1 MTSEEMQ
8 TLIDTQTQRIADM
21 EHDAAD
27 LEAERDSLR
36 AELDDLKGKHA
47 ASLQELQE
55 TKRLNY
61 TLARQIDAGPQ
72 NKTLEE
78 TLAEAF

>member
-8 TLIDTQTQRIADM
+8 VMIDTQTQRIADM

-36 AELDDLKGKHA
+36 AELDALKEKHA
-47 ASLQELQE
+47 ASLQELKD
-55 TKRLNY
+55 TKSLNF
-61 TLARQIDAGPQ
+61 TLARQIDAGPK
-72 NKTLEE
+72 KTLEE
-78 TLAEAF
+78 EIAEVFG